1 MQARLIYYC
10 LQDKI
15 LNVTR
20 AFDLGASNI
29 LALNSRMTSSLIHT
43 FLNLMKME
51 IEVLKLVTDFCIA
64 ASKIN
69 FIKEP

>member
-20 AFDLGASNI
+20 VFDLAASNI
-29 LALNSRMTSSLIHT
+29 LVLNSRITSSLIHT

-51 IEVLKLVTDFCIA
+51 NEVLKLLTDFGIA